1 MYEWVEVLRRAA
13 KAARPGVPSEEVR
26 RAETEGGIPFPEEL
40 AALYQSMDGGAFLGE
55 VLLFPL
61 RAPEGQPSVLEKTR
75 LKLVG
80 LPAAGVWR
88 FGHKQPRHH
97 LFTAR
102 KSAMLEQGDCGP
114 LPEWVEE
121 LGAEDWLYGA
131 WDVENRELRLFRSL
145 PELLAELVSPTEARW
160 GLGERTFARA
170 MSALEGALHALG
182 VDPEFLR
189 AALNEKAAERLREKL
204 RRESAPA
211 LMAPPLRGAPARKT
225 AAKKAP
231 ARKVVKKTAAK
242 KASAKKTPTK
252 KVVPKQVAAKRSSV
266 RKGAARKA
274 PSSKRGGTTRGRR

>member
-1 MYEWVEVLRRAA
+1 MYEWVEVLRRSA
-13 KAARPGVPSEEVR
+13 KAARPGVPSEEVL

-40 AALYQSMDGGAFLGE
+40 AALYQSMDGGNFLGE

-61 RAPEGQPSVLEKTR
+61 RAAEGLPSVLEKTR

-88 FGHKQPRHH
+88 FGHKAPRYH

-121 LGAEDWLYGA
+121 LEAEDWLYGA
-131 WDVENRELRLFRSL
+131 WDFENRELRLFRSL
-145 PELLAELVSPTEARW
+145 PELLVELVPPTEVRW

-170 MSALEGALHALG
+170 MSAMEGALHALG

-189 AALNEKAAERLREKL
+189 AALNERAAERLREKL
-204 RRESAPA
+204 RTEAIPAREAPS
-211 LMAPPLRGAPARKT
+211 RREAPARKT
-225 AAKKAP
+225 TGKKTPARKAAKKA
-231 ARKVVKKTAAK
+231 AVKKTVAK
-242 KASAKKTPTK
+242 KAPTK
-252 KVVPKQVAAKRSSV
+252 KVAARRASGSKA
-266 RKGAARKA
+266 AARKA
-274 PSSKRGGTTRGRR
+274 PASKRGGTTRGKR